1 MKHALT
7 LSAIS
12 ILLVGCSSLSKK
24 PQTVQTVQY
33 EQPAQTIPAQTIPVQ
48 TVSYASQENRSEGS
62 LVCENDNMRAN
73 ALDGDDS
80 NDVAR
85 IVIVQDEAVGSNI
98 LHQVEVNCRDYFLRK
113 SVYNSEPQIIQSSN
127 RVIATEVVQEP
138 RQIIQSSTRRNYHTV
153 RSGDTVWTIARNNC
167 TTVEAISRLNG
178 LGSGNHIDIDERL
191 ELPEPDC

>member
-24 PQTVQTVQY
+24 PQSVQTIQY
-33 EQPAQTIPAQTIPVQ
+33 EQPAQTIPVQ
-48 TVSYASQENRSEGS
+48 TTSYASQENRSQGS

-127 RVIATEVVQEP
+127 RVIATEVVEEP

-167 TTVEAISRLNG
+167 TTVEAISRLND

>member
-24 PQTVQTVQY
+24 PQSVQTVQY
-33 EQPAQTIPAQTIPVQ
+33 EQPAQTIPVQ
-48 TVSYASQENRSEGS
+48 TTSYASQENRSQGS

-127 RVIATEVVQEP
+127 RVIATEVVEEP

-167 TTVEAISRLNG
+167 TTVEAISRLND
-178 LGSGNHIDIDERL
+178 LGSGNHIDIDKRL